1 MNTNK
6 FCPSCGEPT
15 TPDMKSCP
23 NCGENLT
30 DGTPAQTDE
39 NEALRKAQAILEE
52 TETSKDGIRVG
63 SRSNVVGGITG
74 RKIETQSHVE
84 NTSTHVEANTTNSV
98 STSHVDNSQK
108 VVNSSTNNVTY
119 NIIYQNAGPGNPQPP
134 GQGGASIPGFIPPEQ
149 PAQAVPMPQTPSSP
163 NGPKGI
169 GAIAGGQG
177 GKPKT
182 DGGNNGNM
190 KKIMAI
196 CVGLAIVVGLFLA
209 LRKPGEPTVSP
220 KDGTP
225 REQVEKITES
235 PYTERPA
242 SGRTSAP
249 GEAAPAGGTAPASAE
264 KAAPPAAE
272 STDANYE
279 NGMKAYR
286 SQDGPEAVKWF
297 KSSGSAESNYM
308 LGIIYEQGCGNVAAN
323 AMMARKYF
331 KTAAGMGS
339 GAAKAKL

>member
-23 NCGENLT
+23 NCGENLV
-30 DGTPAQTDE
+30 DEMPAQTSE
-39 NEALRKAQAILEE
+39 NEALKKAQAILEE
-52 TETSKDGIRVG
+52 TEASKDGIQVG

-74 RKIETQSHVE
+74 RKIETQSMTE
-84 NTSTHVEANTTNSV
+84 NNNTHVEANTTNSV

-108 VVNSSTNNVTY
+108 VVNSNTSNVTY
-119 NIIYQNAGPGNPQPP
+119 NIIYQNT
-134 GQGGASIPGFIPPEQ
+134 GQGGGPQLPNQGSGIPGFNPGQ
-149 PAQAVPMPQTPSSP
+149 PMPANPTPQASSSS

-177 GKPKT
+177 DKPKT
-182 DGGNNGNM
+182 GGSNNDNM

-196 CVGLAIVVGLFLA
+196 CVGLVIVIGLFLV
-209 LRKPGEPTVSP
+209 LRKPGEATVP
-220 KDGTP
+220 QKDETP
-225 REQVEKITES
+225 QEQIEKAS
-235 PYTERPA
+235 GSNYTERSTSDQA
-242 SGRTSAP
+242 SGSSK
-249 GEAAPAGGTAPASAE
+249 EIQEVSTAPAST
-264 KAAPPAAE
+264 KKVTPAAE
-272 STDANYE
+272 KVTDSNYE
-279 NGMKAYR
+279 NGMKAYN
-286 SQDGPEAVKWF
+286 SKDGLEAIKCF

-331 KTAAGMGS
+331 KAAAKMGS
-339 GAAKAKL
+339 EAAKAKL